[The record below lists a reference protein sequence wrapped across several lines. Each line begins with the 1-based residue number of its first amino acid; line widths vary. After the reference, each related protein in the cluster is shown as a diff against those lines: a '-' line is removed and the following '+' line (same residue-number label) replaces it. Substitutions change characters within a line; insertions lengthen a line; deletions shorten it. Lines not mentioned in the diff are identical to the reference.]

1 MLESA
6 YPIRTDLALETRES
20 MQDAEGKVRGVDF
33 TEEKRDNGITVST
46 VVIRTENAAKAMGR
60 PRGHYITIEAPQMT
74 EEDEGYHR
82 EISLEL
88 AEIIRQLLPED
99 CCGKDSGE
107 CSGESSESSTGER
120 SGKGFEVCS
129 EAPAGERSGKGF
141 EECAEAPTGETSGEF
156 SVLIVGMGNRDV
168 TPDALGPRVI
178 DNMFITRHIIKE
190 FGKYAFGDEKVCKI
204 SGIVPGVMA
213 QTGMECLEIVRG
225 VVQETKPDFVI
236 TVDALAARNTKRL
249 GRTIQLTDTGIT
261 PGSGIGNHRNAL
273 NEKSV
278 GVPVISLGV
287 PTVVDAATIV
297 SDAMTSLIDAMSLSS
312 FEKLDESERQ
322 ELARELLSPQLNGMF
337 VTPKDIDESIKR
349 LSFLIS
355 EGLNIALLG
364 NKEQYADI

>member
-1 MLESA
+1 MRVEE
-6 YPIRTDLALETRES
+6 YPIRTDLALETQEKI
-20 MQDAEGKVRGVDF
+20 QKDEGELKGVDF
-33 TEEKRDNGITVST
+33 YQEDRGNGITVST
-46 VVIRTENAAKAMGR
+46 LIILTENAAKNMGR
-60 PRGHYITIEAPQMT
+60 PRGHYITIEAPEMV
-74 EEDEGYHR
+74 EDDESGHR

-88 AEIIRQLLPED
+88 ADILRDLIIKKLEKIGKHVQNDKKRQKKASEDESGLEKMSILL
-99 CCGKDSGE
+99 
-107 CSGESSESSTGER
+107 
-120 SGKGFEVCS
+120 
-129 EAPAGERSGKGF
+129 
-141 EECAEAPTGETSGEF
+141 
-156 SVLIVGMGNRDV
+156 VGLGNREV

-190 FGKYAFGDEKVCKI
+190 YGKYAFGDEKISKI

-225 VVQETKPDFVI
+225 VVKETGPDVVI
-236 TVDALAARNTKRL
+236 TVDALAARNAKRL

-261 PGSGIGNHRNAL
+261 PGSGVGNHRNAL

-297 SDAMTSLIDAMSLSS
+297 SDAMSSLVEAMSISNI
-312 FEKLDESERQ
+312 EKLDEKERQ

-337 VTPKDIDESIKR
+337 VTPKDIDDSIKR

-355 EGLNIALLG
+355 EGINIALLG
-364 NKEQYADI
+364 NKDVDTNIK

>member
-1 MLESA
+1 MRAEE
-6 YPIRTDLALETRES
+6 YPIRTDLALETQEKI
-20 MQDAEGKVRGVDF
+20 QKDEGELKGVDF
-33 TEEKRDNGITVST
+33 YQEDRGNGITVST
-46 VVIRTENAAKAMGR
+46 LTILTENAAKNMGR
-60 PRGHYITIEAPQMT
+60 PRGHYITIEAPEMV
-74 EEDEGYHR
+74 EDDESGHR

-88 AEIIRQLLPED
+88 ADILRD
-99 CCGKDSGE
+99 
-107 CSGESSESSTGER
+107 
-120 SGKGFEVCS
+120 
-129 EAPAGERSGKGF
+129 
-141 EECAEAPTGETSGEF
+141 
-156 SVLIVGMGNRDV
+156 LIVKKLEKTGKHMPAEKKRQKKASEDESGLEKLSILLVGLGNREV

-190 FGKYAFGDEKVCKI
+190 FGKYAFGDEKISKI

-225 VVQETKPDFVI
+225 VVKETGPDVVI
-236 TVDALAARNTKRL
+236 TVDALAARNAKRL

-261 PGSGIGNHRNAL
+261 PGSGVGNHRNAL

-297 SDAMTSLIDAMSLSS
+297 SDAMSSLVEAMSISNI
-312 FEKLDESERQ
+312 EKLDEKERQ

-337 VTPKDIDESIKR
+337 VTPKDIDDSIKR

-355 EGLNIALLG
+355 EGINIALLG
-364 NKEQYADI
+364 NKEVDTNIK

>member
-1 MLESA
+1 MRVEE
-6 YPIRTDLALETRES
+6 YPIRTDLALETQEKI
-20 MQDAEGKVRGVDF
+20 QKDEGELKGVDF
-33 TEEKRDNGITVST
+33 YQEDRGNGITVST
-46 VVIRTENAAKAMGR
+46 LIILTENAAKNMGR
-60 PRGHYITIEAPQMT
+60 PRGHYITIEAPEMV
-74 EEDEGYHR
+74 EDDESGHR

-88 AEIIRQLLPED
+88 ADILRDLIIKKLEKTGKHVQTEKKRQKKASEDEPGLEKLSILL
-99 CCGKDSGE
+99 
-107 CSGESSESSTGER
+107 
-120 SGKGFEVCS
+120 
-129 EAPAGERSGKGF
+129 
-141 EECAEAPTGETSGEF
+141 
-156 SVLIVGMGNRDV
+156 VGLGNREV

-190 FGKYAFGDEKVCKI
+190 FGKYAFGDEKISKI

-225 VVQETKPDFVI
+225 VVKETGPDVVI
-236 TVDALAARNTKRL
+236 TVDALAARNAKRL

-261 PGSGIGNHRNAL
+261 PGSGVGNHRNAL

-297 SDAMTSLIDAMSLSS
+297 SDAMSSLVEAMSISNI
-312 FEKLDESERQ
+312 EKLDEKERQ

-337 VTPKDIDESIKR
+337 VTPKDIDDSIKR

-355 EGLNIALLG
+355 EGINIALLG
-364 NKEQYADI
+364 NKEVDTNIK